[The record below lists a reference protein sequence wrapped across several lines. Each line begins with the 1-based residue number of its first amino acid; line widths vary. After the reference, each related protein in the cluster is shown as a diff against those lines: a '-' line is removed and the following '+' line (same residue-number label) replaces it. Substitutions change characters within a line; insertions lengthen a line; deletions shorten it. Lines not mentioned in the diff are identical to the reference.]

1 MYWMASAAQ
10 MIKVRRSVT
19 RLRHSLENRT
29 GVHISVRMSEGGVGN
44 LVNIDSRVHEM
55 GVLAKASSA
64 IVYEHIHKLWRRNL
78 DKPEGAADPR
88 AVPPNADKGGPDK
101 EGSMPASPAAV
112 DTISLV
118 HSPTELTAKYDA
130 LKKELDLERA
140 LRRRKELSLIH
151 I

>member
-1 MYWMASAAQ
+1 MLRILFGGCLFGLLLGAAAVYWMASAAQ

-101 EGSMPASPAAV
+101 EVGGEQH
-112 DTISLV
+112 SL
-118 HSPTELTAKYDA
+118 
-130 LKKELDLERA
+130 
-140 LRRRKELSLIH
+140 
-151 I
+151 